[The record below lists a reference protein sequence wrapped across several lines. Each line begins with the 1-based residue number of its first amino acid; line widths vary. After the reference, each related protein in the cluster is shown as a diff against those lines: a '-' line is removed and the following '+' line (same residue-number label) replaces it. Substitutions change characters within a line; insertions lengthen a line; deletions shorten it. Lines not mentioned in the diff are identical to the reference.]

1 MRTLQ
6 LTFCLLTFAT
16 AATAE
21 DVVAYTNATVET
33 VAKDGRVEGATIVVR
48 GDKIEAVGKDVS
60 IPNNAKVVDVSGH
73 TIMPAVVDP
82 YFPIGGGSS
91 GGTRTITIRG
101 RTFTVPS
108 SRGTTS
114 SGFTRVVDNLDPLT
128 LKRPQLLQSRVGV
141 GFANLV
147 TRGYGQAAHA
157 RVTPDDVE
165 TSILSGD
172 GYLYAAVTNSTSSLD
187 VLRKNLGLTDS
198 KKPTAGSS
206 SSTRRPTSSRTS
218 SSRTAK
224 LWTEVKEGKKP
235 ILINVNSA
243 ASILHVLKALEKND
257 KIKVAMIATGAHIY
271 ETIDTIKKRKNLTM
285 VLRPGLD
292 TAPRTRDRINVPK
305 MLADAEIP
313 FAFSVSLNSDIPQM
327 TDTPMFPLAQMVK
340 TGLKRD
346 KALSALTLEPA
357 KILGLEK
364 SLGSIEKGKKANLI
378 FVDGDPLDMSTRVQ
392 KVLVE
397 GKTVYEG

>member
-1 MRTLQ
+1 MRSLQ

-48 GDKIEAVGKDVS
+48 GDKIEAVGKDVA
-60 IPNNAKVVDVSGH
+60 IPNNAKIVDVSGH

-157 RVTPDDVE
+157 RVTPADVE

-172 GYLYAAVTNSTSSLD
+172 GYLYAAVTNSTGSLD
-187 VLRKNLGLTDS
+187 VLRRNLGLTGS
-198 KKPTAGSS
+198 KKPTTGSGT
-206 SSTRRPTSSRTS
+206 STRRPTSSRTTS
-218 SSRTAK
+218 SPTAK

-271 ETIDTIKKRKNLTM
+271 ETMDTIKKRKNLTM

-305 MLADAEIP
+305 MLADAKIP

-364 SLGSIEKGKKANLI
+364 SLGSIEKGKKASLI